1 MFTNYEN
8 AKVVITGGANG
19 IGKTLALG
27 FAKRGSDVAII
38 DIHGDEAEAVA
49 KEIRGM
55 GRKSFAMQAD
65 VSVLDECKAILDKT
79 MAEFGR
85 CDVLVNNAGVSA
97 LSDVEHI
104 PEKDIRWV
112 YETNVYSHWFM
123 MQNFLPQMRSQ
134 KSHCQIINV
143 CSIAGLISMNGA
155 PAYFSS
161 KHAAVAL
168 SECVYKQLKSDKA
181 DIDVS
186 IFCPGYINTE
196 MHLTDRHR
204 PERFAIHDDEPYYHT
219 EEYAKFVAFNKY
231 LLENGADVNVA
242 VETIFKA
249 LEKEQFYI
257 LDTPK
262 YERLLCEQGVFEAE
276 KIRPVDYYTLEEK
289 IGKKF
294 LLYFRLALLCWILIA
309 NAILHIIGFSYG
321 WLIFIS
327 NIMLFTLEGD
337 VKERFLTVEIGGL
350 VGLVLTVLAMLA
362 ISALTPIVGDLFGL
376 LIPLAAVLALLI
388 LGHPYAPKV
397 LNNVGFA
404 YLTCA
409 CIDTASFASNIGLFI
424 LAFVVGSLVFNGVC
438 VLLMKPMKAL
448 AVKSVTKAAS
458 NA

>member
-27 FAKRGSDVAII
+27 FAKRGSDVAIV

-65 VSVLDECKAILDKT
+65 VSVLDECKAILEKT

-123 MQNFLPQMRSQ
+123 MQSFLPQMRSQ

-168 SECVYKQLKSDKA
+168 SECVYKQLKEDKA

-186 IFCPGYINTE
+186 IFCPGYIRETY
-196 MHLTDRHR
+196 TV
-204 PERFAIHDDEPYYHT
+204 RFFVSLFSFGFTKVHDTAIT
-219 EEYAKFVAFNKY
+219 AA
-231 LLENGADVNVA
+231 A
-242 VETIFKA
+242 T
-249 LEKEQFYI
+249 
-257 LDTPK
+257 
-262 YERLLCEQGVFEAE
+262 
-276 KIRPVDYYTLEEK
+276 
-289 IGKKF
+289 
-294 LLYFRLALLCWILIA
+294 ALLSK
-309 NAILHIIGFSYG
+309 HH
-321 WLIFIS
+321 
-327 NIMLFTLEGD
+327 
-337 VKERFLTVEIGGL
+337 VEEENHNQ
-350 VGLVLTVLAMLA
+350 
-362 ISALTPIVGDLFGL
+362 DR
-376 LIPLAAVLALLI
+376 
-388 LGHPYAPKV
+388 
-397 LNNVGFA
+397 
-404 YLTCA
+404 
-409 CIDTASFASNIGLFI
+409 
-424 LAFVVGSLVFNGVC
+424 
-438 VLLMKPMKAL
+438 
-448 AVKSVTKAAS
+448 
-458 NA
+458 

>member
-65 VSVLDECKAILDKT
+65 ISVLDECKAILEKT

-123 MQNFLPQMRSQ
+123 MQSFLPQMRSQ

-168 SECVYKQLKSDKA
+168 SECVYKQLKEDKA

-219 EEYAKFVAFNKY
+219 EEYAKFVEFNKY

-276 KIRPVDYYTLEEK
+276 KIRPVDYYTL
-289 IGKKF
+289 
-294 LLYFRLALLCWILIA
+294 
-309 NAILHIIGFSYG
+309 N
-321 WLIFIS
+321 
-327 NIMLFTLEGD
+327 
-337 VKERFLTVEIGGL
+337 
-350 VGLVLTVLAMLA
+350 
-362 ISALTPIVGDLFGL
+362 
-376 LIPLAAVLALLI
+376 
-388 LGHPYAPKV
+388 
-397 LNNVGFA
+397 
-404 YLTCA
+404 
-409 CIDTASFASNIGLFI
+409 
-424 LAFVVGSLVFNGVC
+424 
-438 VLLMKPMKAL
+438 
-448 AVKSVTKAAS
+448 
-458 NA
+458 

>member
-55 GRKSFAMQAD
+55 GCKSFAMQAD

-123 MQNFLPQMRSQ
+123 MQSFLPQMRSQ

-168 SECVYKQLKSDKA
+168 SECVYKQLKEDKA

-219 EEYAKFVAFNKY
+219 EEYAKFVEFNKY

-276 KIRPVDYYTLEEK
+276 KIRPVDYYTL
-289 IGKKF
+289 
-294 LLYFRLALLCWILIA
+294 
-309 NAILHIIGFSYG
+309 N
-321 WLIFIS
+321 
-327 NIMLFTLEGD
+327 
-337 VKERFLTVEIGGL
+337 
-350 VGLVLTVLAMLA
+350 
-362 ISALTPIVGDLFGL
+362 
-376 LIPLAAVLALLI
+376 
-388 LGHPYAPKV
+388 
-397 LNNVGFA
+397 
-404 YLTCA
+404 
-409 CIDTASFASNIGLFI
+409 
-424 LAFVVGSLVFNGVC
+424 
-438 VLLMKPMKAL
+438 
-448 AVKSVTKAAS
+448 
-458 NA
+458 

>member
-168 SECVYKQLKSDKA
+168 SECVYKQLKADKA

-219 EEYAKFVAFNKY
+219 EEYAKFVAFTKY

-276 KIRPVDYYTLEEK
+276 KIRPVDYYTL
-289 IGKKF
+289 
-294 LLYFRLALLCWILIA
+294 
-309 NAILHIIGFSYG
+309 N
-321 WLIFIS
+321 
-327 NIMLFTLEGD
+327 
-337 VKERFLTVEIGGL
+337 
-350 VGLVLTVLAMLA
+350 
-362 ISALTPIVGDLFGL
+362 
-376 LIPLAAVLALLI
+376 
-388 LGHPYAPKV
+388 
-397 LNNVGFA
+397 
-404 YLTCA
+404 
-409 CIDTASFASNIGLFI
+409 
-424 LAFVVGSLVFNGVC
+424 
-438 VLLMKPMKAL
+438 
-448 AVKSVTKAAS
+448 
-458 NA
+458 

>member
-79 MAEFGR
+79 MDEFGR

-123 MQNFLPQMRSQ
+123 MQSFLPQMRSQ

-168 SECVYKQLKSDKA
+168 SECVYKQLKEDKA

-276 KIRPVDYYTLEEK
+276 KIRPVDYYTL
-289 IGKKF
+289 
-294 LLYFRLALLCWILIA
+294 
-309 NAILHIIGFSYG
+309 N
-321 WLIFIS
+321 
-327 NIMLFTLEGD
+327 
-337 VKERFLTVEIGGL
+337 
-350 VGLVLTVLAMLA
+350 
-362 ISALTPIVGDLFGL
+362 
-376 LIPLAAVLALLI
+376 
-388 LGHPYAPKV
+388 
-397 LNNVGFA
+397 
-404 YLTCA
+404 
-409 CIDTASFASNIGLFI
+409 
-424 LAFVVGSLVFNGVC
+424 
-438 VLLMKPMKAL
+438 
-448 AVKSVTKAAS
+448 
-458 NA
+458 

>member
-1 MFTNYEN
+1 MFTNYKN

-27 FAKRGSDVAII
+27 FAKRGSDVAIV

-123 MQNFLPQMRSQ
+123 MQSFLPQMRSQ

-168 SECVYKQLKSDKA
+168 SECVYKQLKEDKA

-219 EEYAKFVAFNKY
+219 EEYAKFVEFNKY

-276 KIRPVDYYTLEEK
+276 KIRPVDYYTL
-289 IGKKF
+289 
-294 LLYFRLALLCWILIA
+294 
-309 NAILHIIGFSYG
+309 N
-321 WLIFIS
+321 
-327 NIMLFTLEGD
+327 
-337 VKERFLTVEIGGL
+337 
-350 VGLVLTVLAMLA
+350 
-362 ISALTPIVGDLFGL
+362 
-376 LIPLAAVLALLI
+376 
-388 LGHPYAPKV
+388 
-397 LNNVGFA
+397 
-404 YLTCA
+404 
-409 CIDTASFASNIGLFI
+409 
-424 LAFVVGSLVFNGVC
+424 
-438 VLLMKPMKAL
+438 
-448 AVKSVTKAAS
+448 
-458 NA
+458 